1 VIVTIEFQVNRRI
14 STEQFVGVLRR
25 STLGERRPIDD
36 DVCIA
41 GMLAN
46 ADLTVSAW
54 DGQELVGVARSVTDF
69 HYACYLSDL
78 AVDTRFQGA
87 GIGRELVR
95 LTRRELGPRCMLRLI
110 SAPGAMD
117 YYPKIGFVPNPRCWE
132 LAPGPI
138 EEHHP

>member
-1 VIVTIEFQVNRRI
+1 VTIEYHVNRRI
-14 STEQFVGVLRR
+14 SSEAFVDVLRR

-36 DVCIA
+36 EACIA

-54 DGQELVGVARSVTDF
+54 DGPELVGVARSVTDF

-78 AVDTRFQGA
+78 AVDTRHQGA

-95 LTRRELGPRCMLRLI
+95 LTRRELGPRCTLRLI

-117 YYPKIGFVPNPRCWE
+117 YYPKIGFVANTRCWE
-132 LAPGPI
+132 IAPDVV
-138 EEHHP
+138 EERRP